1 MLVEK
6 VIGNINDERFKNKNV
21 DYVDIEWHEA
31 FKKLHK
37 KTSQGGIEVG
47 IKLDNDILTRG
58 LRQGDILAMNEDNII
73 AVNIPKDKAL
83 VVKVDDTHLVPK
95 VCYEI
100 GNRHATLFEGSNH
113 NEFITTQSKNK
124 LDAGFAAA
132 FGGAPDRYF
141 SAPGRTEIG
150 GNHTDHQ
157 RGRVLAA
164 AVNLDT
170 VAALPVRFRLL
181 YPTNCSIPSAPGW
194 TVCWGKAPA
203 MCCAFVR
210 RAV

>member
-6 VIGNINDERFKNKNV
+6 VIGNINDEQFKNRNI

-37 KTSQGGIEVG
+37 KTSQSGIEVG

-100 GNRHATLFEGSNH
+100 GNRHATLFEGDSH
-113 NEFITTQSKNK
+113 DEFITIYNEPMKEMLEK
-124 LDAGFAAA
+124 I
-132 FGGAPDRYF
+132 GA
-141 SAPGRTEIG
+141 
-150 GNHTDHQ
+150 N
-157 RGRVLAA
+157 V
-164 AVNLDT
+164 
-170 VAALPVRFRLL
+170 
-181 YPTNCSIPSAPGW
+181 SIEEVQFDFDKSISSSINAHHH
-194 TVCWGKAPA
+194 
-203 MCCAFVR
+203 
-210 RAV
+210 

>member
-6 VIGNINDERFKNKNV
+6 VIGNINDEQFKNKNI

-113 NEFITTQSKNK
+113 NEFITIYSEPMKEMLEK
-124 LDAGFAAA
+124 I
-132 FGGAPDRYF
+132 GA
-141 SAPGRTEIG
+141 
-150 GNHTDHQ
+150 N
-157 RGRVLAA
+157 V
-164 AVNLDT
+164 
-170 VAALPVRFRLL
+170 
-181 YPTNCSIPSAPGW
+181 SIEEVQFDFDKSISSSINAHHH
-194 TVCWGKAPA
+194 
-203 MCCAFVR
+203 
-210 RAV
+210 

>member
-37 KTSQGGIEVG
+37 KTSQSGIEVG

-100 GNRHATLFEGSNH
+100 GNRHATLFEGNNH
-113 NEFITTQSKNK
+113 NEFITIYSEPMKEMLEK
-124 LDAGFAAA
+124 I
-132 FGGAPDRYF
+132 GA
-141 SAPGRTEIG
+141 
-150 GNHTDHQ
+150 N
-157 RGRVLAA
+157 V
-164 AVNLDT
+164 
-170 VAALPVRFRLL
+170 
-181 YPTNCSIPSAPGW
+181 SIEEVQFDFDKSISSSINSHHH
-194 TVCWGKAPA
+194 
-203 MCCAFVR
+203 
-210 RAV
+210 

>member
-1 MLVEK
+1 MLIEK
-6 VIGNINDERFKNKNV
+6 IIGNINDKQFEGKNI
-21 DYVDIEWHEA
+21 DYVDIQWHEA

-37 KTSQGGIEVG
+37 KTSQSGIEVG

-113 NEFITTQSKNK
+113 NEFITIYSEPMKEMLEK
-124 LDAGFAAA
+124 I
-132 FGGAPDRYF
+132 GA
-141 SAPGRTEIG
+141 
-150 GNHTDHQ
+150 N
-157 RGRVLAA
+157 V
-164 AVNLDT
+164 
-170 VAALPVRFRLL
+170 
-181 YPTNCSIPSAPGW
+181 SIEEVQFDFDKSISSSINSHHH
-194 TVCWGKAPA
+194 
-203 MCCAFVR
+203 
-210 RAV
+210 